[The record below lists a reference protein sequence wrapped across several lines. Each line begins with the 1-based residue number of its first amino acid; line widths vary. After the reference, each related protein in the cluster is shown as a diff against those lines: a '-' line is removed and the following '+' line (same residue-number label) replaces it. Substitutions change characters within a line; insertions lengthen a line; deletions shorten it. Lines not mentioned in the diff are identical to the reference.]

1 MIDQDRRIEASR
13 EAFGWMDSADR
24 ARSTVIY
31 WLACA
36 CIGMVTGGV
45 VIVLAVLR

>member
-13 EAFGWMDSADR
+13 EAFGWMDCADR
-24 ARSTVIY
+24 ARSTAIY

-36 CIGMVTGGV
+36 CIGIMTGGV
-45 VIVLAVLR
+45 VIVLAGLR